1 MRITERLK
9 LSLRWLLAPLLVGCG
24 ATSKAPAP
32 PPPAP
37 EPARPA
43 VAPAPAPK
51 PAAPTAPEASSNV
64 KPAAGLPPPKPVS
77 TQAELRRQAAER
89 LVMANPE
96 RTYMTKPPPLLL
108 AIPVLEIE
116 LRRDGSVKRV
126 IVMRKPTQALDTVQL
141 AIDAVHRAAP
151 YGDLRRMPEPWVF
164 TETFLF
170 DDQRR
175 FKPRTLD

>member
-1 MRITERLK
+1 VRINHRLN
-9 LSLRWLLAPLLVGCG
+9 RAWQWLAAPLLASCG

-32 PPPAP
+32 PAP

-43 VAPAPAPK
+43 VVPALAPAPAAAAAA
-51 PAAPTAPEASSNV
+51 PAAATTV
-64 KPAAGLPPPKPVS
+64 KPAPGMPAPKPS
-77 TQAELRRQAAER
+77 RTQAELRRQAAER

-116 LRRDGSVKRV
+116 LRGDGSVKRIV
-126 IVMRKPTQALDTVQL
+126 VMRKPTQALDTVQL

-151 YGDLRRMPEPWVF
+151 FGDVRRMPEPWVF